1 MNMPELIPVAEPDL
15 TALEKQYLNEAFDSG
30 WISSTGKFVQRFEEE
45 WAQICQSTYSLSVSN
60 GTVALHL
67 ILAALGIGPGDE
79 VIVPSLT
86 FIASANAVRYVGAEP
101 IFADSQEGTWCI
113 DPASVASLITPK
125 TKAIMA
131 VHLYG
136 NPSDVVALEAL
147 CKQYGLFL
155 IEDAAEAP
163 FGEVNGKRIG
173 SFGIAASFSFYG
185 NKILTS
191 GEGGAV
197 TTSDSDLYQKMK
209 LLRGQGMD
217 PHRRYYFSEVG
228 FNFRLTNMQC
238 ALLCAQ
244 IDRIDEMLEAREQVY
259 KIYDQYLRGH
269 SRLGFQEVMPGHVR
283 SPWLYSLLLKD
294 ATHTSR
300 DDFMKILQ
308 LRGIETRPLF
318 IPIHQLPPYFSE
330 KRLALPVA
338 DMLGATGISLPTSSK
353 MTPDGATRVAAEFLD
368 ALKSF

>member
-1 MNMPELIPVAEPDL
+1 MNMSELIPVAEPDL

-30 WISSTGKFVQRFEEE
+30 WISSTGKFVQRFEKE
-45 WAQICQSTYSLSVSN
+45 WADICDSTYSLSVSN

-86 FIASANAVRYVGAEP
+86 FIASANAVRYVGAKP
-101 IFADSQEGTWCI
+101 IFADSHQDTWCI
-113 DPASVASLITPK
+113 DPVSVANLITPN

-136 NPSDVVALEAL
+136 NPSDVDVLQDL
-147 CKQYGLFL
+147 CQQHGLHL

-163 FGEVNGKRIG
+163 FGEVNGKRVG

-185 NKILTS
+185 NKIITS

-197 TTSDSDLYQKMK
+197 TTSDLDLYQRMK

-244 IDRIDEMLEAREQVY
+244 IERIEEMLETREQVY
-259 KIYDQYLRGH
+259 KIYDRQLRDH
-269 SRLGFQEVMPGHVR
+269 PRLGFQKIMPGHVP
-283 SPWLYSLLLKD
+283 SPWLYSLLLKG
-294 ATHTSR
+294 ATSESR

-318 IPIHQLPPYFSE
+318 IPIHLLPPYFSE
-330 KRLALPVA
+330 ERPALPA
-338 DMLGATGISLPTSSK
+338 AELLGATGISLPTSSK
-353 MTPDGATRVAAEFLD
+353 MTVERTNRVAAEVLD